1 MYQSRVL
8 LRAWP
13 IVNTRETS
21 LSLLLILK
29 GFIRLEQDELTVF
42 SSTLRGKDICYCS
55 LTSIPRM
62 ILPITIRSILGHLPS
77 PLWFPKLS
85 AHQLWKVVFPASR
98 AASIFA
104 SPLFAVIIQDFV
116 FVPFAMS
123 FPHEQSWDV
132 QSKAF
137 RLTVLPLRLRLSCQ
151 VWAWVPPVVE

>member
-1 MYQSRVL
+1 MYQSGVL
-8 LRAWP
+8 HRAWP

-42 SSTLRGKDICYCS
+42 SSTLHGKDICYCS

-62 ILPITIRSILGHLPS
+62 ILPITIRSILGHLLS

-85 AHQLWKVVFPASR
+85 AHQLWTVVFPASW

-104 SPLFAVIIQDFV
+104 LPLFAVIIQDFV

-123 FPHEQSWDV
+123 SPGMCS
-132 QSKAF
+132 
-137 RLTVLPLRLRLSCQ
+137 LRHSD
-151 VWAWVPPVVE
+151 